1 MTPPDAPKRRRWLW
15 ITLGLIL
22 GCILVCIIGSVLFST
37 SDSFSDFATSISDFQ
52 TEEAGN

>member
-1 MTPPDAPKRRRWLW
+1 MAKQTPTLDELW

>member
-22 GCILVCIIGSVLFST
+22 GCILVCIIGATLLGT
-37 SDSFSDFATSISDFQ
+37 SDSFSDFATSIAEYQ
-52 TEEAGN
+52 TQEAK